1 MLVIVIHNVFIRQ
14 RSNNHGEPK
23 MNATT
28 NAAVTTEQI
37 SARLALF
44 VERLTSFLNE
54 TNINASLYSY
64 AVTLEAGKKNI
75 RVVRSEVSSKTG
87 ETITRCAY
95 GFIDAATGNILKS
108 DGWKRP
114 AKGVRG
120 SIFASDFC
128 IGKNRPCGMYSAS

>member
-1 MLVIVIHNVFIRQ
+1 
-14 RSNNHGEPK
+14 

-37 SARLALF
+37 SARLAMF

-54 TNINASLYSY
+54 TNINAALYSY
-64 AVTLEAGKKNI
+64 AVTLEAGKNNI
-75 RVVRSEVSSKTG
+75 RIVRSEVSSKTG
-87 ETITRCAY
+87 ETMSHTRSAY

-120 SIFASDFC
+120 SIFAADFC